1 MSPYEYMPERMVYY
15 WSKLYSGKLKR
26 GTNYEKLTPTT
37 SILIANYNLDEL
49 SSINKYHTIWNL
61 REKDYHQ
68 VVLTNDIEFHILEIP
83 KMLKENPDFKK
94 DELATWLKF
103 LIEPD
108 NLEVKAMAR
117 ELSAME
123 QAMEELKDLR
133 EDPDFF
139 DYVIRR
145 EIAIIDEISFRDAA
159 EKKGRQEGL
168 EKGRQEGIQK
178 GLQEGLQEGL
188 QKGLQEGRAEGE
200 KKLEQMRK
208 ETCKR
213 LFDTN
218 MSITDIAKIVDL
230 PEDLVLEIKKEIETQ

>member
-1 MSPYEYMPERMVYY
+1 
-15 WSKLYSGKLKR
+15 
-26 GTNYEKLTPTT
+26 
-37 SILIANYNLDEL
+37 
-49 SSINKYHTIWNL
+49 
-61 REKDYHQ
+61 
-68 VVLTNDIEFHILEIP
+68 
-83 KMLKENPDFKK
+83 
-94 DELATWLKF
+94 
-103 LIEPD
+103 
-108 NLEVKAMAR
+108 MAR

-145 EIAIIDEISFRDAA
+145 EIAIIDEISFRAAA

-178 GLQEGLQEGL
+178 GLQEGL